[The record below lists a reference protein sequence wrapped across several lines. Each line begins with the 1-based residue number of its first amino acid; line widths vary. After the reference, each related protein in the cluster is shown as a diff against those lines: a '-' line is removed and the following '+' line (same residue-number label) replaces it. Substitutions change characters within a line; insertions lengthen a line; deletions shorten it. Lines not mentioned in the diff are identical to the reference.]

1 MLKKILYS
9 IVAIVIG
16 FMVFYI
22 SWKDSTSTA
31 FNHRATKALNEGNYE
46 FFLKAHKY
54 YEKEAIMVEKYTET
68 VVIDADHNITEDNTT
83 TVRAYNIYA
92 NFYVETEENGKTKTT
107 TAYRSGIYFLI
118 TDLNLEIIPE
128 EKNEPTEKSVLT
140 KIIITSDNGNSYT
153 IDSSTFGYSS
163 TPFIS
168 TVFSSKEMKEKF
180 IDNTHTDLPT
190 KLTHVKMVTKE
201 STTSTDEIVFFDKEV
216 NISLEEHNEE
226 DYWKNLEAS
235 GKAGVMYTDKEYRDN
250 FVFAFPEMTKSFVI
264 TGVTFVILLGLG
276 LFIFWPK
283 KSFVPKEDEDR
294 EKYTF
299 ATTDEKEQIAIA
311 KVARSK
317 KEKEERENRY
327 KNVRSEKSLDEITND
342 ALEESMDKENTFEKA
357 IEEDKALEETNE
369 ESSTTDEIKEPKEE
383 E

>member
-16 FMVFYI
+16 FVVFYI
-22 SWKDSTSTA
+22 SWKDSCSTA
-31 FNHRATKALNEGNYE
+31 FNHRAVKALNEGNYE

-54 YEKEAIMVEKYTET
+54 YEKEAISVDKYDKE
-68 VVIDADHNITEDNTT
+68 VVIDADHNITDTHTT
-83 TVRAYNIYA
+83 TLRTYNIYA
-92 NFYVETEENGKTKTT
+92 NFYVEEDVNGKTKTT

-118 TDLNLEIIPE
+118 TDLNLDLIPE
-128 EKNEPTEKSVLT
+128 EKNEPTESSILT
-140 KIIITSDNGNSYT
+140 KIIITADNGNSYT
-153 IDSSTFGYSS
+153 LDSSTFGYTS

-168 TVFSSKEMKEKF
+168 SVFASKEIKEKF
-180 IDNTHTDLPT
+180 IDSTHTDTPT
-190 KLTHVKMVTKE
+190 KLTHIKMVTKE
-201 STTSTDEIVFFDKEV
+201 AKDSDEVVFFDNDV
-216 NISLEEHNEE
+216 DISLAEHNEE
-226 DYWKNLEAS
+226 EYCTNLEKE
-235 GKAGVMYTDKEYRDN
+235 GKAGVIYTDKEYRDN

-264 TGVTFVILLGLG
+264 TGVTFVILLALG

-283 KSFVPKEDEDR
+283 KSYVPTKEDEDR

-327 KNVRSEKSLDEITND
+327 RNVRSDKTLDEITEEK
-342 ALEESMDKENTFEKA
+342 LEESMDKENTFEQA
-357 IEEDKALEETNE
+357 IEEDKVAEETSSSEVIE
-369 ESSTTDEIKEPKEE
+369 ENKEE
-383 E
+383 I